1 MIVSR
6 TGELRRT
13 TLRLPPRRGGLAP
26 WTRRGRGPLLLGR
39 VPSVRTTG
47 AAPGPLGKLA
57 LLPTGAPVTA
67 PLCLTRSSTSDTGN
81 KTQAPGP
88 REKEFFNLVLN
99 ENQKLAVRR
108 ILSGDCRPLPYIL
121 FGPPGTGK
129 TVTIIE
135 AVLQVT
141 RGGHTANS
149 LALRCVHVVSVNC
162 GTRKL
167 ERA

>member
-1 MIVSR
+1 MP
-6 TGELRRT
+6 G
-13 TLRLPPRRGGLAP
+13 AA
-26 WTRRGRGPLLLGR
+26 RGRRRRPLE
-39 VPSVRTTG
+39 
-47 AAPGPLGKLA
+47 KLA
-57 LLPTGAPVTA
+57 LLPTQPWGAGAPVTA
-67 PLCLTRSSTSDTGN
+67 PLCLTRSFSSDTGN
-81 KTQAPGP
+81 KTQAPGA

-141 RGGHTANS
+141 RGHPADRQLSSAACPCQKLCG
-149 LALRCVHVVSVNC
+149 SVNWDWKVRRSLE
-162 GTRKL
+162 TRFSH
-167 ERA
+167 A